1 MLSRPELCDPTQF
14 PARPRRVLNL
24 FETHPIELYH
34 LTIVTADG
42 RRERLGTTGNHPF
55 HEASERRFVPARELR
70 PGCRVVTV
78 TGAIADVEAV
88 EVHTAAAGESF
99 TTYNIEVEED
109 HTYHVGELGTWVH
122 NESAERC
129 LELAREAAD
138 GSEEAVEELRR
149 IFSKAPKLRRS
160 IDGQLREI
168 VDDDILGRIDG
179 PSKATD
185 PRFQRMA
192 AQEAVEKGSL
202 IVVSPRSAVVRASG
216 DAEHHIFS
224 QSRRAWFKKRYNINV
239 DDFVIDVD
247 ALTHDALHAGKSA
260 LNNKAGWWD
269 HELMTRIRDAE
280 ALLGQKLTREQ
291 VIDVGNDLLKR
302 FRLDQLSAHP
312 STK

>member
-1 MLSRPELCDPTQF
+1 
-14 PARPRRVLNL
+14 VLNL

-55 HEASERRFVPARELR
+55 YEASERRFVPARELR

-78 TGAIADVEAV
+78 TGAIAEVEAV

-129 LELAREAAD
+129 LELAREAAN

-168 VDDDILGRIDG
+168 VDSDLLRRIDAPRG
-179 PSKATD
+179 IPSVRGGEFQSWFNKLTPDELQKIWTD
-185 PRFQRMA
+185 PALRKQIEQRLRSPGGFHEWLPVSRA
-192 AQEAVEKGSL
+192 PIFKRWGITADQIHQLRTATKDVVFKSGRHGGDLSGLAHQQLFKL
-202 IVVSPRSAVVRASG
+202 IDESP
-216 DAEHHIFS
+216 
-224 QSRRAWFKKRYNINV
+224 
-239 DDFVIDVD
+239 DFATYI
-247 ALTHDALHAGKSA
+247 
-260 LNNKAGWWD
+260 
-269 HELMTRIRDAE
+269 
-280 ALLGQKLTREQ
+280 QKLRKWA
-291 VIDVGNDLLKR
+291 DDNLVGGAGALPEGLR
-302 FRLDQLSAHP
+302 P
-312 STK
+312 

>member
-1 MLSRPELCDPTQF
+1 
-14 PARPRRVLNL
+14 
-24 FETHPIELYH
+24 
-34 LTIVTADG
+34 
-42 RRERLGTTGNHPF
+42 
-55 HEASERRFVPARELR
+55 
-70 PGCRVVTV
+70 VTV
-78 TGAIADVEAV
+78 TGAIAEVEAV
-88 EVHTAAAGESF
+88 EVHTAAAGASF
-99 TTYNIEVEED
+99 TTYNSEVEED

-129 LELAREAAD
+129 LELAREAAN

-302 FRLDQLSAHP
+302 FRLDQLAAHP